1 MEDKK
6 MLNNEEL
13 EKVSGGGGKNGRT
26 EMHCGNC
33 HYFSI
38 WSGYYV
44 HQYFN
49 CPKCGAEKAFV
60 GFKFLEK

>member
-13 EKVSGGGGKNGRT
+13 EKVSGGGKNGRT